1 MYCEHCGVK
10 LVSQIDLL
18 SGLCD
23 KHREDWIP
31 TNEKCRD
38 GG

>member
-1 MYCEHCGVK
+1 MTCEFCETE
-10 LVSQIDLL
+10 LVTYVDLL

-31 TNEKCRD
+31 TNERCQ